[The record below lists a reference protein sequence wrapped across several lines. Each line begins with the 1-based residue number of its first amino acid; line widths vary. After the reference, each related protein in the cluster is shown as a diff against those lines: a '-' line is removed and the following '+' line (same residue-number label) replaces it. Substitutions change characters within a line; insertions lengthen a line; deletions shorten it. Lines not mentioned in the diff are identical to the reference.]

1 MKSGLEGRNN
11 ETYIVPGPTFRS
23 VSMKSGLE
31 GRNNLPMRQTDGRGA
46 SLNEVRPRRPEQFCL
61 DQRYCTSGEEV
72 SMKSGLEGR
81 NNELPEPGLADGL
94 LVSMK
99 SGLEGRNNVSTA
111 TSSTT
116 RKECLNEVRPRRPEQ
131 SPAILRPGTR
141 LGGVS
146 MKSGL
151 EGRNNG
157 SPRKAALTRNF
168 TSTCELSAPPD
179 PIKPLC

>member
-1 MKSGLEGRNN
+1 M
-11 ETYIVPGPTFRS
+11 
-23 VSMKSGLE
+23 
-31 GRNNLPMRQTDGRGA
+31 GA
-46 SLNEVRPRRPEQFCL
+46 MP
-61 DQRYCTSGEEV
+61 EV

-81 NNELPEPGLADGL
+81 NNDAERKGLGDAVD
-94 LVSMK
+94 
-99 SGLEGRNNVSTA
+99 
-111 TSSTT
+111 
-116 RKECLNEVRPRRPEQ
+116 
-131 SPAILRPGTR
+131 
-141 LGGVS
+141 VS

>member
-11 ETYIVPGPTFRS
+11 HVA
-23 VSMKSGLE
+23 VVLDE
-31 GRNNLPMRQTDGRGA
+31 GH
-46 SLNEVRPRRPEQFCL
+46 
-61 DQRYCTSGEEV
+61 
-72 SMKSGLEGR
+72 K
-81 NNELPEPGLADGL
+81 
-94 LVSMK
+94 
-99 SGLEGRNNVSTA
+99 
-111 TSSTT
+111 
-116 RKECLNEVRPRRPEQ
+116 
-131 SPAILRPGTR
+131 I
-141 LGGVS
+141 VS